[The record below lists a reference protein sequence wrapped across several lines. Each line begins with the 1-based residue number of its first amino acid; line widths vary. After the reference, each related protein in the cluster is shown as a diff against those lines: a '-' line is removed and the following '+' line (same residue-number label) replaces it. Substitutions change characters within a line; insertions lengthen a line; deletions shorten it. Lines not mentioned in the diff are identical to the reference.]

1 MNTQR
6 ENFAYNYRRQTY
18 DDFFNQSDLKKESR
32 YFRHYI
38 SEDLDP
44 IKIKLKLY
52 DNEELL
58 TDTPEYV
65 FSGSSGQRDFS
76 DRLLAQEVPE
86 LYQESLL
93 EVPISRLRA
102 EILEAISEERR
113 NDARIPSELNVEN
126 VTINTPETLLWSD
139 KYMPQNFYELLS
151 DERTNREVLTWLK
164 SWDPIVFK
172 KKVSFSFISGKNY
185 VRFK

>member
-1 MNTQR
+1 MNPSR
-6 ENFAYNYRRQTY
+6 ENSDSKYKRQAY

-32 YFRHYI
+32 YFRHYV
-38 SEDLDP
+38 SEDLNP
-44 IKIKLKLY
+44 VKIKLKY
-52 DNEELL
+52 YNDEEVCQEAH
-58 TDTPEYV
+58 EYQ
-65 FSGSSGQRDFS
+65 FGSSGQRDFS

-102 EILEAISEERR
+102 EIMESISEERR
-113 NDARIPSELNVEN
+113 NEAIVPSELNVEN
-126 VTINTPETLLWSD
+126 TTVNQQQTLLWSD
-139 KYMPQNFYELLS
+139 KYMPQNFFELLS

-172 KKVSFSFISGKNY
+172 KKVSHFA
-185 VRFK
+185 